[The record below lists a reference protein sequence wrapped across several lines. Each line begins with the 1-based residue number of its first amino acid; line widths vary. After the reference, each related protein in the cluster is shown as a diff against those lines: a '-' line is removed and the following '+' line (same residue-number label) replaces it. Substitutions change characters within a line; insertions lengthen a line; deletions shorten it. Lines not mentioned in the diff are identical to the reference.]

1 MGVHVECIFAIFGFD
16 VWYVWAYWT
25 GYSKLWSSM
34 VWFPPP
40 SWEYMSIVLNS
51 ITDLSLNYIYQHRF
65 HIVSVTSNHNIESM
79 RTKWRVVFWSFMV
92 LGFIVAGR
100 KRLKYELN
108 QCWKKH
114 KLNIDELALKRC
126 QCCCSGA
133 KLVDKCSQLFAT
145 WAMTMHP
152 HFLSM
157 PTSINVRERLK
168 MCVTHLHSDSTKM
181 ATRWM
186 NFTALVHSAYETECG
201 CIRD

>member
-1 MGVHVECIFAIFGFD
+1 MVRVGILYRLLWIMELHGKISASMGIHVNSFEL
-16 VWYVWAYWT
+16 YHR
-25 GYSKLWSSM
+25 
-34 VWFPPP
+34 P
-40 SWEYMSIVLNS
+40 LNC
-51 ITDLSLNYIYQHRF
+51 TYQHRF

-79 RTKWRVVFWSFMV
+79 PTPWRVVCWSNF
-92 LGFIVAGR
+92 LCYIVTR
-100 KRLKYELN
+100 PKRLNYELN

-114 KLNIDELALKRC
+114 KLNVDELALKRR
-126 QCCCSGA
+126 QCCCSGV

-157 PTSINVRERLK
+157 PTSTNVREQLK

-201 CIRD
+201 CIHD